1 MEWVASV
8 SSQSSP
14 WSLDWEVIA
23 IYCDDFENLKIEGKK
38 SRAISPAF
46 TSLVFQLFILTDEI
60 IHVCVKLS
68 S

>member
-38 SRAISPAF
+38 YRAISPAF